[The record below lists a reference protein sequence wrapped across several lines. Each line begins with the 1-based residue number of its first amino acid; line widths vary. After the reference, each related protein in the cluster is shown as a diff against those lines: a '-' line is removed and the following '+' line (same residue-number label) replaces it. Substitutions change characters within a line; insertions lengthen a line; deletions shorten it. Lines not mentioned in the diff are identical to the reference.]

1 MKYYQLTYLVSP
13 DLSEQEVK
21 SFQERIN
28 SLLQDEGG
36 KIGESKNPIRKELE
50 YPIRGKNKAYFFDLD
65 FYLKPGNLKDL
76 ENKLKKESP
85 ILRHLITE
93 KKLLK
98 IEVPK
103 KVKSKLKPKKI
114 KKKKKVKLEKI
125 EEKLDEILGEI

>member
-21 SFQERIN
+21 NFQEKLN

-36 KIGESKNPIRKELE
+36 KIGESKSPIKKDLE
-50 YPIRGKNKAYFFDLD
+50 YPIRGKNKAYLFNLD
-65 FYLKPGNLKDL
+65 FYFKPRDLKDL
-76 ENKLKKESP
+76 EDKLKKEFSL
-85 ILRHLITE
+85 LRHLIIE

-98 IEVPK
+98 IEVLK